1 MRPYAGCDSG
11 PQLGEYNAIVSAGG
25 MEMADAM
32 KVVRR
37 RGILMEEAVPAGEG
51 AMAAV
56 LGMEDAKIEEI
67 LSGISAPT
75 LPITTARVRLSSL
88 DMRRQWQRLRKS

>member
-1 MRPYAGCDSG
+1 
-11 PQLGEYNAIVSAGG
+11 

-56 LGMEDAKIEEI
+56 LGMEAAK
-67 LSGISAPT
+67 SK
-75 LPITTARVRLSSL
+75 RF
-88 DMRRQWQRLRKS
+88 